1 MHAAVATL
9 QKAARQ
15 LQLSGELE
23 RSEYTKITTQLR
35 DVANKLSAF
44 ERRTG
49 KQTAAPVNFSDLL
62 RGAAATSGQPVTDAA
77 TDVPDGI
84 MVEGPA
90 HDLRD
95 LLSSLVEY
103 GRSVGDDQGAFLVQI
118 LDNASAAGAICLTE
132 LVIAA
137 PDLPDFVRRKLWDAV
152 RSRRGEVSIVSE
164 LERCRIALTLPIER
178 RSGAGH

>member
-1 MHAAVATL
+1 MHAAVASL

-35 DVANKLSAF
+35 EVANKLSAF

-49 KQTAAPVNFSDLL
+49 KQDTPPVNFSDLL
-62 RGAAATSGQPVTDAA
+62 RRAAATAGQIESEA
-77 TDVPDGI
+77 TAQVPDGI

-95 LLSSLVEY
+95 ALCTLVEY
-103 GRSVGDDQGAFLVQI
+103 GRSVGNDEVAFLVQI
-118 LDNASAAGAICLTE
+118 VDRANTTGAICLTE
-132 LVIAA
+132 LLIPAA
-137 PDLPDFVRRKLWDAV
+137 DLPDFVQRKLWDAARV
-152 RSRRGEVSIVSE
+152 RRGEVSIVSE
-164 LERCRIALTLPIER
+164 LKRCRVAMTLPIER
-178 RSGAGH
+178 RLAERI